1 MERQKI
7 ENQYKWTIDEM
18 YPSESDLNK
27 DIDKV
32 KELIDKLRESI
43 SNINEVTTKLHLNND
58 VNEFMNSLNTQ
69 AQKLTKSEEGFIV
82 IDDLN
87 YDYKIFSAIEN
98 RHAIN

>member
-1 MERQKI
+1 
-7 ENQYKWTIDEM
+7 M
-18 YPSESDLNK
+18 YFFK
-27 DIDKV
+27 
-32 KELIDKLRESI
+32 SI

-98 RHAIN
+98 KKRKKINFQKILLIYK

>member
-43 SNINEVTTKLHLNND
+43 SNINEY
-58 VNEFMNSLNTQ
+58 
-69 AQKLTKSEEGFIV
+69 ACP
-82 IDDLN
+82 
-87 YDYKIFSAIEN
+87 SALI
-98 RHAIN
+98 I